1 MDINHF
7 YRRLGEPTE
16 RLILDPTKQ
25 VDPNKAQGAI
35 CLEYEPTI
43 PTRFMVGTEQGTI
56 LSCNRKAKSPAEKI
70 VSVYTGNA
78 CDRIFMLWWSCT
90 IRTTIQF
97 SMFVIVEIMAGHHGP
112 VYALQRNPFF
122 SKNFLSVGD
131 WTARIW
137 SEDIR
142 ESSIMW
148 TKYHEHYLTDGC
160 W

>member
-1 MDINHF
+1 MITVLKTN
-7 YRRLGEPTE
+7 
-16 RLILDPTKQ
+16 ILYYCIVKHL
-25 VDPNKAQGAI
+25 K
-35 CLEYEPTI
+35 I
-43 PTRFMVGTEQGTI
+43 PI
-56 LSCNRKAKSPAEKI
+56 SLSI
-70 VSVYTGNA
+70 
-78 CDRIFMLWWSCT
+78 
-90 IRTTIQF
+90 
-97 SMFVIVEIMAGHHGP
+97 AGHHGP